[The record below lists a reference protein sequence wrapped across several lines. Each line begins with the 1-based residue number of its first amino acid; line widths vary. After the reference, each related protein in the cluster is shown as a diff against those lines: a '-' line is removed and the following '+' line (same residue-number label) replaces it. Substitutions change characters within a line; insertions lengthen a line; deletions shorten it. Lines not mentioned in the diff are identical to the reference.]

1 MPTLRQLTVPTL
13 AMWGELD
20 NNIMADK
27 NKPAWDTA
35 LKAAGNRDYTL
46 VVIPR
51 ANHAMLEA
59 KSGATRRS
67 SRSNDSRH
75 RISRRSRAG
84 SRNTCGALP
93 LTPSLAVLTSKRQS
107 LDTAGSALTGRH
119 PPAAREHSHLFG
131 LSRVRVHLLSAWFQ
145 RGTGD
150 S

>member
-59 KSGATRRS
+59 KVGSNAEVKSLQRFAPSYFTTIEDWLAKHVRGFAAHSLRR
-67 SRSNDSRH
+67 RVD
-75 RISRRSRAG
+75 IEA
-84 SRNTCGALP
+84 
-93 LTPSLAVLTSKRQS
+93 AV
-107 LDTAGSALTGRH
+107 
-119 PPAAREHSHLFG
+119 P
-131 LSRVRVHLLSAWFQ
+131 
-145 RGTGD
+145 
-150 S
+150 